1 MKLHSR
7 SSSQLLVVAALF
19 LAANPGLAQ
28 QQACRSTVTGDLRVE
43 QIDSLVFPG
52 PHTLRIWLPPGYS
65 DAANAQRTYP
75 VLYMLDGQNMFDIC
89 PSMFHEEWQ
98 VDETL
103 TRLIG
108 EGKVEPIIVVGIDS
122 PGDDAR
128 RGNELLPMPDP
139 GSNSMLEPHG
149 QLFPAF
155 LVREVLPHIANEY
168 RIRAGRASTGIGG
181 SSYGAIAALY
191 ALMMHTDIFGI
202 GLLESPSLQVGN
214 GAYLRSAKDM
224 VETPLRVYVG
234 VGDNETGP
242 FRDWIRKL
250 GFDPD
255 AFNRRFAGAAKQLS
269 ENLSQSGG
277 EDIAVKFVETPGA
290 THTEAAWQARFPA
303 AIEFLFPAAKPVQ

>member
-1 MKLHSR
+1 MRLPSP
-7 SSSQLLVVAALF
+7 SSSRLLLALAVF
-19 LAANPGLAQ
+19 LNANPGSA
-28 QQACRSTVTGDLRVE
+28 QQACKSTATGDLRIE
-43 QIDSLVFPG
+43 KIDSLVFPG
-52 PHTLRIWLPPGYS
+52 PHTLRVWLPPGYS

-75 VLYMLDGQNMFDIC
+75 VLYMLDGQNMFDAC
-89 PSMFHEEWQ
+89 PSMFHTEWQ
-98 VDETL
+98 VDEAL

-128 RGNELLPMPDP
+128 RSNELLPMPDP

-149 QLFPAF
+149 QLFPTF
-155 LVREVLPHIANEY
+155 LVREVLPRIASEY
-168 RIRAGRASTGIGG
+168 RVRQGRASTGIGG

-191 ALMMHTDIFGI
+191 ALTMHTDTFGI

-214 GAYLRSAKDM
+214 GAYLRSAKDL

-242 FRDWIRKL
+242 FRNWIRKL

-255 AFNRRFAGAAKQLS
+255 AFNRKFATAAKQLS
-269 ENLSQSGG
+269 EDLSQSGG
-277 EDIAVKFVETPGA
+277 EDIAVKFVEVPGA
-290 THTEAAWQARFPA
+290 THTDAAWQARFPA
-303 AIEFLFPAAKPVQ
+303 AIEFLFPAAKPPQ